1 MKNPIEIFKKEWT
14 LHSEMHTKIEKLRK
28 KFDKEMDVIG
38 KKFSAELV
46 KLEKQ
51 AAKKKVKIED
61 QLAVWK
67 KGGYEGIVAK
77 LRKSTDTVMQEIRK
91 DYKLALGK
99 LKK

>member
-1 MKNPIEIFKKEWT
+1 MKNPIEILKKELK
-14 LHSEMHTKIEKLRK
+14 LHSEMHGKLAKLKK
-28 KFDKEMDVIG
+28 KFDKEVDIIG
-38 KKFSAELV
+38 KKFSKELT

-61 QLAVWK
+61 QLSVWK
-67 KGGYEGIVAK
+67 KGGYEGLVNK

-91 DYKLALGK
+91 DYKLAVDK

>member
-1 MKNPIEIFKKEWT
+1 MKNPIEIFKKEWA
-14 LHSEMHTKIEKLRK
+14 LHSEMHVKIGKLRK

-38 KKFSAELV
+38 KKFSKELT

-61 QLAVWK
+61 QLTIWR
-67 KGGYEGIVAK
+67 KGGYEGLVTK
-77 LRKSTDTVMQEIRK
+77 LRKSTDTVMQELRK
-91 DYKLALGK
+91 DYKQAVGK